1 MSEKSKIQKLNE
13 ELQPINEMAKLTGGI
28 VVHNENDNSEN
39 IDQLKFAHFHWKG
52 VHFKLSRHIPQNVS
66 ELRKMIA
73 FPSKENFKLSDF
85 ELTELVNILKS
96 KPVKPRKNSFR
107 TVYQQIIEMW
117 ETLNERDVDYI
128 D

>member
-52 VHFKLSRHIPQNVS
+52 VRFKLSRHIPKNVS